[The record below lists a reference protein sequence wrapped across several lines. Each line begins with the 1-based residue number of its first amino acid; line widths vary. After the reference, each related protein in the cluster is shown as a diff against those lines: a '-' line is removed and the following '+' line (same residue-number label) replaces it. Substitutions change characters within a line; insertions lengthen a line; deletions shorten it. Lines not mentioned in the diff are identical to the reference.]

1 MAETERKWILMIE
14 VMTNKKSVYLKFRH
28 VYYLIFRK
36 SFVASFKEASYHSI
50 KTVWWFEYKYNTNR
64 LKWVSTFKRLA
75 RIRRKRENRV
85 FHRTPRER
93 EKDPR
98 SATRLRPSDSKQRK
112 KLLGHVPATQI
123 DGTAP
128 VNFFFFHFSNL
139 GMKCYF

>member
-1 MAETERKWILMIE
+1 MIE

-123 DGTAP
+123 DGTES

>member
-1 MAETERKWILMIE
+1 MIE

-36 SFVASFKEASYHSI
+36 LFVASFKEASYHSV

-64 LKWVSTFKRLA
+64 LKWVSTFKRLD

-85 FHRTPRER
+85 LHRTPRER

-98 SATRLRPSDSKQRK
+98 PAIIHSLARLRPSDSRHRK
-112 KLLGHVPATQI
+112 KLLGHEPATQI
-123 DGTAP
+123 DGTTL
-128 VNFFFFHFSNL
+128 VNFLFFHFSNL